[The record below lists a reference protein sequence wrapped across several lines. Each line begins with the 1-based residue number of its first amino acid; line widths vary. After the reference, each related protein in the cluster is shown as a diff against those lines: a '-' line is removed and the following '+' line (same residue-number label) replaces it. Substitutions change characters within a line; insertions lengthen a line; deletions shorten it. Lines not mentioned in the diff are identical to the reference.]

1 MLGMR
6 PEIQEI
12 NLSFNAAR
20 WEGLAAVGDAYAD
33 ARAAVRAGGMGVGA
47 EAGHLH
53 PKRRPCVTH
62 THTHTHTYTHTHT
75 QAFVAHLSSGG

>member
-1 MLGMR
+1 MR

-33 ARAAVRAGGMGVGA
+33 ARAAVRAGGMGGGA
-47 EAGHLH
+47 EAGN
-53 PKRRPCVTH
+53 
-62 THTHTHTYTHTHT
+62 
-75 QAFVAHLSSGG
+75 